1 MAIIRRSF
9 FNTPKPKEPA
19 KPISQMNDKEKT
31 EVIYKTLIA
40 FYENEEFN
48 SRNWITIREVRCGT
62 GFKHQSKRSF
72 DFMAISSLNGNA
84 VVGYEVKAS
93 RADFLKDLKNPE
105 KQKPLRCFANLFY
118 YVAPAGLIQTE
129 ELPPWAG
136 LKELR
141 FDEAKQDFYLSETQ
155 TPPYMANL
163 PPTWGF
169 VAECIRNRSEF
180 NTKRLMQENE
190 RLSLGI
196 IRLEEKLRDL
206 EFENFLL
213 KNKKKEHKNEQN

>member
-1 MAIIRRSF
+1 MF
-9 FNTPKPKEPA
+9 WF
-19 KPISQMNDKEKT
+19 DK
-31 EVIYKTLIA
+31 
-40 FYENEEFN
+40 
-48 SRNWITIREVRCGT
+48 RNP
-62 GFKHQSKRSF
+62 
-72 DFMAISSLNGNA
+72 A
-84 VVGYEVKAS
+84 VVFMDNRAMEQTLCDGRKLEIKPDLVADFRHIPYPDNSFYLAVFDPPHLVRAGKKSWLAAKYGKLGPNW
-93 RADFLKDLKNPE
+93 RADFLKDLKNTE

-129 ELPPWAG
+129 DLPPWAG

-141 FDEAKQDFYLSETQ
+141 FDEDKQEFYLSETQ

-180 NTKRLMQENE
+180 SIKRLTLENE
-190 RLSLGI
+190 RLSLEI

-213 KNKKKEHKNEQN
+213 KNKKKETGNDNK